1 MATCPQGHLSQ
12 ADDYCDTCGEP
23 IGAAAGGS
31 GASGAGAVGYG
42 TGGAL
47 DLSGLNG
54 AAAEPVSVE
63 CPTCGTPAAPGALF
77 CENCGY
83 DFTTGTAAAPLVAPE
98 GAAANPAGGAG
109 AGAEA
114 EPGTAEGSA
123 EAAEAEAG
131 DGEPEQEAT
140 AEPAAEGDGFDT
152 GDDAAQ
158 AAAESEG
165 AEPEGAE
172 NAEGEAESEAAE
184 GAGADPEG
192 TENAEGAEPEG
203 AAEAAE
209 PGAGDGGASS
219 AAVAGA
225 LAARTAEPARTWVA
239 EVWVDPDWYA
249 EQRPEDAMPS
259 AAAPV
264 VVPLRRTSVLVG
276 RPSRSRGIE
285 PDVDCGTDAGVSRR
299 HAQLSTDGLRWWIE
313 DLGSAN
319 GTYVSPV
326 GSPIPTTPIQVGERV
341 ELEEGTRVYLGG
353 WTRLVVREAFP
364 GEA

>member
-31 GASGAGAVGYG
+31 GASGAGAGGYGGYG

-54 AAAEPVSVE
+54 AAAAEPVSVE

-98 GAAANPAGGAG
+98 GAAENPSGDPEG
-109 AGAEA
+109 GAEA
-114 EPGTAEGSA
+114 EPGTAEGSTG
-123 EAAEAEAG
+123 AAEGGAW
-131 DGEPEQEAT
+131 EQEAT
-140 AEPAAEGDGFDT
+140 AEPAAEGDGTDE
-152 GDDAAQ
+152 GEDAAQ

-165 AEPEGAE
+165 AESEG
-172 NAEGEAESEAAE
+172 
-184 GAGADPEG
+184 
-192 TENAEGAEPEG
+192 AEGAEPAEPEAADGAGAEPVNEESEG
-203 AAEAAE
+203 AAEAAAAE

-219 AAVAGA
+219 SAVAGA

-264 VVPLRRTSVLVG
+264 VVPLRRTSVLIG